1 VSSHGD
7 GTLLLLASGA
17 LGVVALAGLTLVR
30 LLMRLERLSHEG
42 FA

>member
-1 VSSHGD
+1 M
-7 GTLLLLASGA
+7 LLASLA
-17 LGVVALAGLTLVR
+17 LGVLALAGLTLAR